1 MVHIT
6 TSSGQI
12 LTDQRGNYLYDG
24 RQGEPVLIEEPSGPV
39 LWNLEDMLRFWATYS
54 EYGSYE
60 LHLW

>member
-1 MVHIT
+1 MLYIT
-6 TSSGQI
+6 TVNGQI

-24 RQGEPVLIEEPSGPV
+24 RQGEPVLIQEPLGPV
-39 LWNLEDMLRFWATYS
+39 RWSLKDMLKFWATYS

>member
-1 MVHIT
+1 MLYIT
-6 TSSGQI
+6 TVNGQI

-24 RQGEPVLIEEPSGPV
+24 RQGEPVLIQEPSGPV
-39 LWNLEDMLRFWATYS
+39 RWSLKDMLKFWATYS

>member
-1 MVHIT
+1 MLYIT
-6 TSSGQI
+6 TVNGQI

-24 RQGEPVLIEEPSGPV
+24 RQGEPVLIQQPSGPV
-39 LWNLEDMLRFWATYS
+39 RWGLKDMLKFWATYS